1 MTTETEETRP
11 LLDEEEGTRPRKP
24 TPLPMG
30 QIAILMV
37 LQLAE
42 PITSHCIYPFINQV
56 SSMYARSC
64 LSDPWL
70 MTRAAHS

>member
-56 SSMYARSC
+56 SAPHFQVC
-64 LSDPWL
+64 LSNV
-70 MTRAAHS
+70 